1 MSRHAEAALFAGV
14 YTKLPLARVVSVE
27 GTRDPLFRLIPITP
41 SSSRRL
47 DDGSSLTFA
56 SFQHRDDALQML
68 ADCIDQGTAL
78 GAYSCSA

>member
-41 SSSRRL
+41 SSSRSR
-47 DDGSSLTFA
+47 DGSSLTFA